1 VASVADRAGDLQQ
14 QAKQDVLGE
23 LNARVYEAAKRF
35 DDAEPGRDLWG
46 FTCEC
51 GAPDCRA
58 PVSLTLADYQA
69 LRKADRPVLAPG
81 HDRSDRPDRSPAT
94 A

>member
-1 VASVADRAGDLQQ
+1 VVDRAGDRQQ
-14 QAKQDVLGE
+14 QAKRDVLGE
-23 LNARVYEAAKRF
+23 LNARVYEAARRF
-35 DDAEPGRDLWG
+35 EDADSGRDPWD

-58 PVSLTLADYQA
+58 PVSLTLSSYDA
-69 LRKADRPVLAPG
+69 LREADQRVLAPG
-81 HDRSDRPDRSPAT
+81 HDRLDWADGSLAT

>member
-1 VASVADRAGDLQQ
+1 VVNRAGDLQQ

-23 LNARVYEAAKRF
+23 LNARVYEAALRF
-35 DDAEPGRDLWG
+35 EDAEPGRDPWD

-51 GAPDCRA
+51 GAPDCHS
-58 PVSLTLADYQA
+58 PVSLTLPHYEA
-69 LRKADRPVLAPG
+69 LREADQRVLAPG
-81 HDRSDRPDRSPAT
+81 HAQSDRPGPSLAT